1 MTDKIQVE
9 VGADNSELLSGM
21 KEAASS
27 VEDATKGMSGSIT
40 DMIETMEKMGP
51 AALGLAAVGLAFE
64 GLKEVISTISE
75 NIEQVHQLAESFR
88 SLSYVT
94 GASTAEL
101 NTMTLAMQMSGGQ
114 ASDVDGLMRGMSRA
128 IKTNGDVLVA
138 NGMASSTAALRGMSF
153 VDYLTKAAEIADDMA
168 PGQDR
173 ELFLMQA
180 LGKSG
185 VELGSKLH
193 EMVEHMKEASSQPP
207 IVTAASL
214 QLLKDSQ
221 KATADL
227 AAANLRLANSY
238 DATWTPIAIWF
249 KKFKTANAE
258 RLADEDLVAEMLA
271 KGEIKCETFLDR
283 TGDSFD
289 TLRKKAL
296 AARDAEVAAGNFA
309 DFGNDVGA
317 AKPKPAQKDVTQQ
330 DLEAKKAAAKAA
342 ADLAAQMA
350 DKAMEAQINA
360 AKHALQVTEDYDK
373 QAVAEGR
380 MTADEAADAKI
391 AAINRELAAEVA
403 AYNERESKLGGKKA
417 DPAKDLEL
425 EQKKVEAAN
434 SAEHQISEVT
444 TESIKQQEAAV
455 DAWSKAY
462 IDAHK
467 EAAKQ
472 AAEAMKEAAREQMAQ
487 SKDAIVAARTELDEK
502 VQMGL
507 ISQKDELAARKA
519 LLDKEHTLDIEA
531 KDAEMAAVDINDAEY
546 INKVQKLAN
555 QEMDIDRKY
564 NQQKLAL
571 DKQAKQQQIQVFDQ
585 LYGAM
590 TSGFQSSITGLIKG
604 TMTWGEAFKNV
615 MNQALDSLINLFV
628 QWGVQAAEMYLKSL
642 IFGEATNTTQAT
654 EAAAVYGVNAM
665 ASAAAIPIY
674 GWAMAPEIGAE
685 AYASGLAFA
694 GLASAEGGWENVPND
709 QLMQIHK
716 QEMVLPAQTAQT
728 VRDAVSGN
736 ATNNSGFQKSGDIHF
751 HNHAVDAK
759 GFQQMLSRPSNA
771 RALRGLAK
779 SAQKSFGRLS

>member
-9 VGADNSELLSGM
+9 VGADNSSLLSGM
-21 KEAASS
+21 KEAAQS
-27 VEDATKGMSGSIT
+27 VEEATKGMSGSIVN
-40 DMIETMEKMGP
+40 MLETMEKLGP
-51 AALGLAAVGLAFE
+51 AALALAGVGLAFE
-64 GLKEVISTISE
+64 GLKAAVEYANEAVEST
-75 NIEQVHQLAESFR
+75 NKLTESFR

-94 GASTAEL
+94 GASTTDL
-101 NTMTLAMQMSGGQ
+101 NTMTMAMEMSGGQ

-153 VDYLTKAAEIADDMA
+153 VDYLTKAAEIADEMA

-185 VELGSKLH
+185 VELGDKLH
-193 EMVEHMKEASSQPP
+193 EMAEHMKEAAGQPP
-207 IVTAASL
+207 IITAA
-214 QLLKDSQ
+214 QTQQLKDSEA
-221 KATADL
+221 ATARL
-227 AAANLRLANSY
+227 EIAQQRYAASVASSWAPLSNFFKNLHASWLEMRTDQALVKEAVRSGALEY
-238 DATWTPIAIWF
+238 DTDM
-249 KKFKTANAE
+249 N
-258 RLADEDLVAEMLA
+258 
-271 KGEIKCETFLDR
+271 GEIIITDELI
-283 TGDSFD
+283 
-289 TLRKKAL
+289 KKAKEL
-296 AARDAEVAAGNFA
+296 LKVRQDNAKLGAEDIGREQLHA
-309 DFGNDVGA
+309 GA
-317 AKPKPAQKDVTQQ
+317 APKTDITQQ
-330 DLEAKKAAAKAA
+330 DLEKKKAAAKSA

-360 AKHALQVTEDYDK
+360 ARHALQVTEDNDK

-417 DPAKDLEL
+417 DPAKAAEL

-455 DAWSKAY
+455 DAWSKKY
-462 IDAHK
+462 I
-467 EAAKQ
+467 AARN
-472 AAEAMKEAAREQMAQ
+472 EAMKEATREQMAQ
-487 SKDAIVAARTELDEK
+487 SKDAIAAAKTELDEK

-519 LLDKEHTLDIEA
+519 LLDKEHALDIEA
-531 KDAEMAAVDINDAEY
+531 KDAEMAAANIHDAEY

-571 DKQAKQQQIQVFDQ
+571 DKQTKQQQIQVFDQ

-590 TSGFQSSITGLIKG
+590 TSGFQSSISGLIKG

-628 QWGVQAAEMYLKSL
+628 QWGVQAAAMYLKSL

-771 RALRGLAK
+771 RALKGLAK